1 MWRYVAHVKTRD
13 RAVDPAALL
22 ELDRK
27 RAAGLVAEQVRD
39 EVERLRQAI
48 RRLVVDD
55 PAELELTNVAQ
66 LLMAARSARKLA
78 ARRTR

>member
-1 MWRYVAHVKTRD
+1 MWRWVAHVKTRD

-27 RAAGLVAEQVRD
+27 RATGLVAEQVRD

-55 PAELELTNVAQ
+55 PAELELADVA
-66 LLMAARSARKLA
+66 
-78 ARRTR
+78 